1 MQIDI
6 QGLNLVLDGNLIL
19 RDLDVQVPAGSAV
32 AVVGPSG
39 VGKTSL
45 LRVVAGLTPPT
56 SGRVLL
62 NGKPPGHYHGEGRLS
77 FLFQETCLCPHLTIR
92 QNLELVYWASRLVPD
107 TAQIER
113 QLGAVGLVKDGGK
126 YPHECSVGMR
136 ARAAI
141 ARSLCL
147 PPGLLLMDEP
157 FAALDPIRRLE
168 LNRSV
173 AKSRREQGI
182 TLVWVSHDVV
192 EALMFADFILGL
204 NSRGGNRWY
213 DRRSVE
219 SIEDAG
225 ALPASARRLRDEI
238 IREMMEVAS

>member
-6 QGLNLVLDGNLIL
+6 QGLNLVLGGNPVL
-19 RDLDVQVPAGSAV
+19 RELAAHVPAGSAV

-39 VGKTSL
+39 AGKTSL
-45 LRVVAGLTPPT
+45 LRVLAGLAIPT
-56 SGRVLL
+56 SGEVLL
-62 NGKPPGHYHGEGRLS
+62 DRKPPGHYHGTGRLG
-77 FLFQETCLCPHLTIR
+77 FLFQEACLCPHLTIR
-92 QNLELVYWASRLVPD
+92 ENLELVYWANRLPADV
-107 TAQIER
+107 AQIER
-113 QLGAVGLVKDGGK
+113 QLGAVGMVNEGGK

-168 LNRSV
+168 LNRNV

-213 DRRSVE
+213 DRRNVE

-225 ALPASARRLRDEI
+225 ALPASARNLRDEI
-238 IREMMEVAS
+238 IREMMEAAP